1 MTYRLVYHPDVVDKD
16 SPHIAVDLANRI
28 TRAIAGRLTAHP
40 TYYGEALRYRY
51 KGYWKLRVGNYRV
64 IYNIVRQEVWVY
76 RVGHRRDVYTLSL
89 SRLSWSPS

>member
-16 SPHIAVDLANRI
+16 LPRITVDLADRI
-28 TRAIAGRLTAHP
+28 TRAVAGRLTVPP
-40 TYYGEALRYRY
+40 TYYGETLRHRY
-51 KGYWKLRVGNYRV
+51 KGYWKFRVGDYRV
-64 IYNIVRQEVWVY
+64 IYKIVGQEVWVY